1 MSKKD
6 NDDFIVGINITPFT
20 DVVLV
25 LLIIFMVAAPY
36 IPRDNI
42 GVTLPKTAAGKEVS
56 ETKDPSVRE
65 IVVLGSTEIM
75 LDGATMEIELFQKHL
90 VERKSSATTEVY
102 AVSADAAA
110 AYQSV
115 VSVLDML
122 KKNNITEV
130 VLRTEAGALK

>member
-42 GVTLPKTAAGKEVS
+42 GVTLPKTAAAKEVS
-56 ETKDPSVRE
+56 DTKDPSVRE
-65 IVVLGSTEIM
+65 IVVLGSNEIM

-90 VERKSSATTEVY
+90 SERKASATNEVY
-102 AVSADAAA
+102 AVSADAAS

>member
-42 GVTLPKTAAGKEVS
+42 GVTLPKTAVGKEVWD
-56 ETKDPSVRE
+56 TKDPSVRE
-65 IVVLGSTEIM
+65 IIVLGSTEIM

-90 VERKSSATTEVY
+90 SERKVTATSEVY
-102 AVSADAAA
+102 AISADAVSN
-110 AYQSV
+110 YQSV

>member
-42 GVTLPKTAAGKEVS
+42 GVTLPKNASGKE
-56 ETKDPSVRE
+56 TPDAKDPSVRE
-65 IVVLGSTEIM
+65 IVVLGSNEIM
-75 LDGATMEIELFQKHL
+75 LDGATLEIELFQKHL
-90 VERKSSATTEVY
+90 SERTPAATSEVY
-102 AVSADAAA
+102 AISADAASN
-110 AYQSV
+110 YQSV
-115 VSVLDML
+115 VSVLAML

-130 VLRTEAGALK
+130 VLRTEAGASK

>member
-36 IPRDNI
+36 IPRDDI
-42 GVTLPKTAAGKEVS
+42 GVTLPKTASAKETS
-56 ETKDPSVRE
+56 DTKDSSVRE
-65 IVVLGSTEIM
+65 IVVLDSDEIM
-75 LDGATMEIELFQKHL
+75 LDGATLEIELFQKHL
-90 VERKSSATTEVY
+90 SERKASATTEVY
-102 AVSADAAA
+102 AISADAASN
-110 AYQSV
+110 YQSV
-115 VSVLDML
+115 VTVLDLL

>member
-42 GVTLPKTAAGKEVS
+42 AVTLPKTAPAKEAADA
-56 ETKDPSVRE
+56 KDPSIRE
-65 IVVLGSTEIM
+65 IVVLGSNEIM
-75 LDGATMEIELFQKHL
+75 LDGATIETELFQKHL
-90 VERKSSATTEVY
+90 SERKASATTEVY
-102 AVSADAAA
+102 AVSADAASP
-110 AYQSV
+110 YQSV